1 MNKIFLIFKKIH
13 ALKLFYFLTFFS
25 LILSI
30 FEYSFIFTI
39 YSLVDYQIT
48 NNLHSILENIILFL
62 NMNYEISLNKF
73 NFLLL
78 LVVIIFSI
86 KTALYLLY
94 NYIISAF
101 SQNISYKLAKK
112 IFVSSFNNN
121 KDVLNH
127 NKNSSY
133 YKNTIIVD
141 VPLFINSVVQPL
153 FFLINDALILSAILI
168 FLFIT
173 NTLISMY
180 LIIFISFTCLIFYI
194 YLKNKLIVW
203 GKIREESSSNLI
215 KNLNEVYKGLLEIKI
230 YDVAKFFFYKI
241 SNELDNIR
249 ESLTKTNFFIHFPR
263 IVLEIIIF
271 FSIFLLI
278 FLSTGNE
285 NAISILPYLSAAV
298 AASIKIIPMFS
309 RIMTGI
315 QGYYFA
321 KQVVNKIN
329 NLLKIN
335 PLKENNYNN
344 EKKLEKINEVKI
356 QNLTFKQ
363 KNKVILN
370 KINLNLRKDF
380 IVGITGDSGTGKS
393 TFARILAGLE
403 KGYSGRIK
411 FYKNKK
417 LLLHNNPIIG
427 LTSIIPQDVFIF
439 DDTLDNNIKFKKN
452 KDILNQNEKLL
463 EELTNKIDIDKR
475 RSLGEDG
482 KKISGGQK
490 QRLGVLRS
498 LFFNKEF
505 IIFDESSS
513 NLDLHNK
520 LALFKIIKKIKKDK
534 IILIISH
541 DKKFLNICD
550 KTILLKNGKFISKKM

>member
-62 NMNYEISLNKF
+62 NINYEIALNKF

-78 LVVIIFSI
+78 LVVIIFCI

-121 KDVLNH
+121 KDILNH

-427 LTSIIPQDVFIF
+427 LTSIIPQDVFVF
-439 DDTLDNNIKFKKN
+439 DDTLDNNIKFNKN
-452 KDILNQNEKLL
+452 KDISNQNEKLL
-463 EELTNKIDIDKR
+463 KELTNKIDIDKR
-475 RSLGEDG
+475 RGLGEDG

-513 NLDLHNK
+513 NLDLNNK
-520 LALFKIIKKIKKDK
+520 LALFKIVKKIKKDK

-550 KTILLKNGKFISKKM
+550 KTILLKNGKFITKKM

>member
-62 NMNYEISLNKF
+62 NMKYEIALNKF

-78 LVVIIFSI
+78 LVVIIFCI

-180 LIIFISFTCLIFYI
+180 LIIFISFSCLIFYI

-344 EKKLEKINEVKI
+344 EKKLEKINEVRI

-427 LTSIIPQDVFIF
+427 LTSIIPQDVFVF

-475 RSLGEDG
+475 RNLGEDG

>member
-62 NMNYEISLNKF
+62 NMKYEIALNKF

-78 LVVIIFSI
+78 LVVIIFCI

-180 LIIFISFTCLIFYI
+180 LIIFISFSCLIFYI

-344 EKKLEKINEVKI
+344 EKKLEKINEVRI

-427 LTSIIPQDVFIF
+427 LTSIIPQDVFVF

-475 RSLGEDG
+475 RNLGEDG

-550 KTILLKNGKFISKKM
+550 KTILLKNGKFITKKM

>member
-62 NMNYEISLNKF
+62 NINYEIALNKF

-78 LVVIIFSI
+78 LVVIIFCI

-121 KDVLNH
+121 KDILNH

-427 LTSIIPQDVFIF
+427 LTSIIPQDVFVF
-439 DDTLDNNIKFKKN
+439 DDKLDNNIKFNKN
-452 KDILNQNEKLL
+452 KDISNQNEKLL
-463 EELTNKIDIDKR
+463 KELTNKIDIDKR
-475 RSLGEDG
+475 RGLGEDG

-513 NLDLHNK
+513 NLDLNNK
-520 LALFKIIKKIKKDK
+520 LALFKIVKKIKKDK

-550 KTILLKNGKFISKKM
+550 KTILLKNGKFITKKM

>member
-62 NMNYEISLNKF
+62 NMKYEIALNKF

-78 LVVIIFSI
+78 LVVIIFCI

-180 LIIFISFTCLIFYI
+180 LIIFISFSCLIFYI

-344 EKKLEKINEVKI
+344 EKKLEKINEVRI

-363 KNKVILN
+363 KNKLILN
-370 KINLNLRKDF
+370 KINLNVRKDF

-427 LTSIIPQDVFIF
+427 LTSIIPQDVFVF

-475 RSLGEDG
+475 RNLGEDG

>member
-62 NMNYEISLNKF
+62 NINYEIALNKF

-78 LVVIIFSI
+78 LVVIIFCI

-121 KDVLNH
+121 KDILNH

-230 YDVAKFFFYKI
+230 YDVAKFF
-241 SNELDNIR
+241 LQD
-249 ESLTKTNFFIHFPR
+249 
-263 IVLEIIIF
+263 
-271 FSIFLLI
+271 
-278 FLSTGNE
+278 
-285 NAISILPYLSAAV
+285 
-298 AASIKIIPMFS
+298 
-309 RIMTGI
+309 
-315 QGYYFA
+315 
-321 KQVVNKIN
+321 
-329 NLLKIN
+329 
-335 PLKENNYNN
+335 
-344 EKKLEKINEVKI
+344 
-356 QNLTFKQ
+356 FK
-363 KNKVILN
+363 
-370 KINLNLRKDF
+370 
-380 IVGITGDSGTGKS
+380 
-393 TFARILAGLE
+393 
-403 KGYSGRIK
+403 
-411 FYKNKK
+411 
-417 LLLHNNPIIG
+417 
-427 LTSIIPQDVFIF
+427 
-439 DDTLDNNIKFKKN
+439 
-452 KDILNQNEKLL
+452 
-463 EELTNKIDIDKR
+463 
-475 RSLGEDG
+475 
-482 KKISGGQK
+482 
-490 QRLGVLRS
+490 
-498 LFFNKEF
+498 
-505 IIFDESSS
+505 
-513 NLDLHNK
+513 
-520 LALFKIIKKIKKDK
+520 
-534 IILIISH
+534 
-541 DKKFLNICD
+541 
-550 KTILLKNGKFISKKM
+550 

>member
-62 NMNYEISLNKF
+62 NINYEIALNKF

-78 LVVIIFSI
+78 LVVIIFCI

-121 KDVLNH
+121 KDILNH

-427 LTSIIPQDVFIF
+427 LTSIIPQDVFVF

-452 KDILNQNEKLL
+452 KDISNQNEKLL
-463 EELTNKIDIDKR
+463 KELTNKIDIDKR

-513 NLDLHNK
+513 NLDLNNK
-520 LALFKIIKKIKKDK
+520 LALFKIVKKIKKDK

-550 KTILLKNGKFISKKM
+550 KTILLKNGKFITKKM

>member
-62 NMNYEISLNKF
+62 NMKYEIALNKF

-78 LVVIIFSI
+78 LVVIIFCI

-180 LIIFISFTCLIFYI
+180 LIIFISFSCLIFYI

-344 EKKLEKINEVKI
+344 EKKLEKINEVRI

-427 LTSIIPQDVFIF
+427 LTSIIPQDVFVF

-475 RSLGEDG
+475 RNLGEDG
-482 KKISGGQK
+482 KKT
-490 QRLGVLRS
+490 R
-498 LFFNKEF
+498 
-505 IIFDESSS
+505 
-513 NLDLHNK
+513 
-520 LALFKIIKKIKKDK
+520 
-534 IILIISH
+534 
-541 DKKFLNICD
+541 
-550 KTILLKNGKFISKKM
+550 